1 MASPIYG
8 DDDFDKTIE
17 SLLKEN
23 NVKFNENM
31 KYIKLEV
38 IVSLVDVENNN
49 PTIRYIFKGDKR
61 S

>member
-38 IVSLVDVENNN
+38 IVSLDDVENNN